1 MLNLYKDNDLI
12 INDKSELSFTI
23 AKAYEDLGDYE
34 KSFKYF
40 DQANKLKN
48 NNKYN
53 FSREEKLFRN
63 IKKFFDSNELDRKS
77 TRLNS
82 SHKPISYA
90 VFCLKKKKKKTETF
104 TLPSK
109 GSELNPTPYV

>member
-1 MLNLYKDNDLI
+1 MYPKHVRSHKIISDLTSYSKNDENLGEMLNLYKDNDLL
-12 INDKSELSFTI
+12 INDKSELSFAI
-23 AKAYEDLGDYE
+23 SKAYEDLEDYE

-63 IKKFFDSNELDRKS
+63 IKKIF
-77 TRLNS
+77 
-82 SHKPISYA
+82 
-90 VFCLKKKKKKTETF
+90 
-104 TLPSK
+104 
-109 GSELNPTPYV
+109 